1 MECALSRRTVQ
12 RSNLAGWAR
21 LRYCAAHSRF
31 FRGLRL
37 HLIATPAGL
46 PITWALRR
54 LPADYLVVDCLRPLI
69 EFGLTRRGRRRRTDP
84 KPPPAGRDREVAMLP
99 NLGKLQPAKSA
110 RDTRCRSPLA
120 AAM

>member
-12 RSNLAGWAR
+12 RSNLAGWAGYS
-21 LRYCAAHSRF
+21 YCAAHSRF

-37 HLIATPAGL
+37 HLIATPAGFRS
-46 PITWALRR
+46 PGHWR
-54 LPADYLVVDCLRPLI
+54 LPTDYLVVDCLRPLI
-69 EFGLTRRGRRRRTDP
+69 EFGLTRLGPRRRTDP
-84 KPPPAGRDREVAMLP
+84 EPPPAGRDRKVAMLP